1 MTAQKKRRRK
11 PLSKQRINVT
21 IRLPRR
27 TLERLDA
34 VCAAEELT
42 RTEFI
47 ESAVEER
54 LERGEG

>member
-1 MTAQKKRRRK
+1 MTDQKKRRRK

-34 VCAAEELT
+34 VCEAEELT

>member
-1 MTAQKKRRRK
+1 MTTA
-11 PLSKQRINVT
+11 RILHALAGTPEVDGC
-21 IRLPRR
+21 
-27 TLERLDA
+27 E
-34 VCAAEELT
+34 AEELT